1 MDDKAF
7 FTKILGIHLPW
18 FVEEVVVN
26 EKDQRVDIYIDHER
40 EIQVKCPECD
50 RFYGIYDHGPERVY
64 RHLDTCQMSTFIHV
78 CPPRVNCPRHGVKQI
93 DSEFPA
99 PAGVVRLGTKPSC

>member
-18 FVEEVVVN
+18 FVKEVVVN

-50 RFYGIYDHGPERVY
+50 RFYGMYDHV
-64 RHLDTCQMSTFIHV
+64 
-78 CPPRVNCPRHGVKQI
+78 
-93 DSEFPA
+93 
-99 PAGVVRLGTKPSC
+99 